1 VAGKAL
7 VIPSYFWF
15 ALLAMAFYGVVDF
28 TYGRATQ
35 HGVTPGTMTVS
46 QSAIVTPATGVWA
59 WMEGTY
65 AWTPPTFL
73 GIAAGIFVFIG
84 LWAFMKSLKIG
95 ETSVSTPIYRI
106 SFVITALIAIIFLD
120 EPMTLRKGVGF
131 LFAGTAI
138 FFISDFG
145 LSRQA
150 EVRSRS
156 IVWALVAMCAVGLL
170 NIVYKLGVSKGV
182 SPVMMLHSQ
191 AVFFISIAWI
201 YAFAV
206 QGGPRFSRTGWTHAS
221 VTAVCFTGGIVS
233 FLTAF
238 QTGEASIVTPIV
250 QLSFVVSVLMATWW
264 MGERFS
270 PRKLLGLA
278 LAVCTIVA
286 FVGG

>member
-1 VAGKAL
+1 
-7 VIPSYFWF
+7 VIPSYIWF

-28 TYGRATQ
+28 TYGRATR

-46 QSAIVTPATGVWA
+46 QSAIVTPATGIWA

-65 AWTPPTFL
+65 AWTPPAFL
-73 GIAAGIFVFIG
+73 GIAAGVFVFIG
-84 LWAFMKSLKIG
+84 LWSFMRSLEIG

-106 SFVITALIAIIFLD
+106 SFVITALIAILFLG
-120 EPMTLRKGVGF
+120 EPMTFRKGVGF
-131 LFAGTAI
+131 FLAGASI
-138 FFISDFG
+138 FFISDFSLG
-145 LSRQA
+145 GQTAL
-150 EVRSRS
+150 RSRS

-170 NIVYKLGVSKGV
+170 NIVYKLGVSNGV

-201 YAFAV
+201 YAFTV
-206 QGGPRFSRTGWTHAS
+206 QGGPRFSRTGWAHAS
-221 VTAVCFTGGIVS
+221 ITAVCFTGGIVS

-264 MGERFS
+264 MGDRFT
-270 PRKLLGLA
+270 PRKGVGLA
-278 LAVCTIVA
+278 LAIGTISA
-286 FVGG
+286 FAGG